1 MIEILNSST
10 DPYFNMA
17 LEDYAINSLPG
28 DRDYFIL
35 WQNQPVVVIGR
46 NQNALE
52 EVNQDY
58 VREKGIAVVRR
69 LSGGGAV
76 YHDQGNLNFTFI
88 VTASLAESFAFER
101 FTRPLIHALAQVG
114 VKAQN
119 QGRND
124 VNIAGKKFSGNAQY
138 RRHHRLLHHGTILFS
153 TDLEMMAGALNVDHS
168 KMESKGVRSVSK
180 RVTNIAGHLPRPL
193 ELKEFQTIL
202 TREIQ
207 QEWGREEALTLSAV
221 DLYNINRLRDEKYA
235 TWDWVYGASPTYN
248 VRRSGR
254 FSWGSIDFFLQVNQ
268 GIVKNCRLYGDFFT
282 TGDLRQLEAAF
293 AGLEWREEAIR
304 EVISRLDP
312 GSFINQATRDDFLQV
327 MLQSSLEAEQ

>member
-17 LEDYAINSLPG
+17 LEEYAITRLPG
-28 DRDYFIL
+28 DRNYFIL

-58 VREKGIAVVRR
+58 VRQRGVAVVRR

-76 YHDQGNLNFTFI
+76 YHDPGNLNFTFI

-101 FTRPLIHALAQVG
+101 FTRPLIRALAQVG
-114 VKAQN
+114 VAAQN

-124 VNIAGKKFSGNAQY
+124 VTIAGQKFSGNAQY
-138 RRHHRLLHHGTILFS
+138 RQHHRLLHHGTILFS
-153 TDLEMMAGALNVDHS
+153 TDLDVMERALTVDRS

-180 RVTNIAGHLPRPL
+180 RVTNIAGHLSRPL
-193 ELKEFQTIL
+193 ELKEFQKIL
-202 TREIQ
+202 TGEIQ
-207 QEWGREEALTLSAV
+207 QEWGQEAAWTLSAAE
-221 DLYNINRLRDEKYA
+221 LANINRLRDEKYV
-235 TWDWVYGASPTYN
+235 TWEWVYGASPAFN
-248 VRRSGR
+248 IRCSGR
-254 FSWGSIDFFLQVNQ
+254 FPWGSIAFLLQVNR
-268 GIVKNCRLYGDFFT
+268 GVVNNCKIYGDFFT
-282 TGDLRQLEAAF
+282 TGDLQQLEAALT
-293 AGLEWREEAIR
+293 GLELREDIIR
-304 EVISRLDP
+304 GAISRLDP

-327 MLQSSLEAEQ
+327 LLQRSVEVQP